1 MRLRLLHEPHA
12 LVYVHG
18 RSGPADQ
25 SNENLA
31 AKEGHFVQLSGSS
44 QDLRD
49 FDRQSALHLE
59 ASRALRPRQE
69 SNEDGIGKE
78 RLQNSGLGKYEP
90 LTGQPLEVV

>member
-1 MRLRLLHEPHA
+1 MRLRPLHEPHA

-31 AKEGHFVQLSGSS
+31 AKEDRFVQLFGSS

-49 FDRQSALHLE
+49 FDSQHCI
-59 ASRALRPRQE
+59 LRPEELCVLDNGPRKMMLA
-69 SNEDGIGKE
+69 GKIAKF
-78 RLQNSGLGKYEP
+78 RFRKHEP